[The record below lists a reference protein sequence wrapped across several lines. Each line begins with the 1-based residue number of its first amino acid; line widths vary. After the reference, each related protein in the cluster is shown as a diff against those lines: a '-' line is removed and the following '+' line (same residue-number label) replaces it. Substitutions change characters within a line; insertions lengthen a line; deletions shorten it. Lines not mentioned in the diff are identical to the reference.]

1 MVEKGS
7 SFARTFAIMDQIMPP
22 IKSWA
27 GNLEAGGKNITA
39 SCYNQA
45 SYFVLHLTRG
55 NQFTGSR

>member
-27 GNLEAGGKNITA
+27 GNLEAGGKKYYRLMLQSSFLLRLAFDARKLIH
-39 SCYNQA
+39 Q
-45 SYFVLHLTRG
+45 L
-55 NQFTGSR
+55 